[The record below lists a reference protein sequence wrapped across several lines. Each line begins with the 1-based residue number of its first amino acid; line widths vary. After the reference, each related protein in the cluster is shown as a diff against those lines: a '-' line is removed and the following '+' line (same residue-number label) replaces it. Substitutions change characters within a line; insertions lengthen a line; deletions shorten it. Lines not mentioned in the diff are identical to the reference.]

1 MAAALLVWMGLVLG
15 SPTLEPASPTVE
27 AASALARVRLG
38 AGDPLGE
45 RMFGRALHRRRIL
58 LAAPAPAPPE
68 RFALP
73 RWLRRHGAALR

>member
-15 SPTLEPASPTVE
+15 SPALKPAATSVE
-27 AASALARVRLG
+27 LAPGVARARLG
-38 AGDPLGE
+38 AGDLLGE

-58 LAAPAPAPPE
+58 LAEPAPARAEPFDPK
-68 RFALP
+68 